1 MAVEETPSMD
11 IRWLQDFLMVAETG
25 NFTRAAQRRNASQA
39 AFSRRIQSLEAWAG
53 AALIDRSAYPAR
65 LTPAGEQFR
74 PRAAEIIREAM
85 EARAEA
91 GGQVAG
97 GQGGRREHLRL
108 ALPYAL
114 ATSSLARWW
123 PEWSAGRGLS
133 SSVALGNILEL
144 VTSLLSDQVDIMF
157 CFESPQQPVHLDA
170 DGFERIVVAQ
180 DRLVPFAARELAGRL
195 KLQLPPRTAGI
206 PLLMYTPGVYFARL
220 VDLVLD
226 AQPQRLSGVRVIE
239 SDMSDVLRDLAI
251 GGHGLAWL
259 PESSLRPADREAL
272 VRLGNDSWTMPLQII
287 AFRRRDNR
295 RPAVARIW
303 QMLAGA
309 PAGSPA
315 RPRMRPGAR
324 A

>member
-1 MAVEETPSMD
+1 MGEAIMD

-53 AALIDRSAYPAR
+53 AALIDRSAYPAK
-65 LTPAGEQFR
+65 LTAAGEQFR

-91 GGQVAG
+91 CGQVG
-97 GQGGRREHLRL
+97 GEPEGARREHLRI
-108 ALPYAL
+108 AMPYAL

-123 PEWSAGRGLS
+123 PAWSAGRGLS
-133 SSVALGNILEL
+133 SSVVLGNILEL
-144 VTSLLSDQVDIMF
+144 VTSLLSDQVDVMF
-157 CFESPQQPVHLDA
+157 CSESPQQPVHLDA
-170 DGFERIVVAQ
+170 DGFERVIVAQ
-180 DRLVPFAARELAGRL
+180 DRLSPFVSRELASRL
-195 KLQLPPRTAGI
+195 RLQLPPRSAGV

-226 AQPQRLSGVRVIE
+226 AQPQRLAGVRVIE

-251 GGHGLAWL
+251 GGHGVAWL
-259 PESSLRPADREAL
+259 PESSLRAADRESL

-287 AFRRRDNR
+287 AFRSRDNR
-295 RPAVARIW
+295 RPAVTRIW
-303 QMLAGA
+303 QLLAGA
-309 PAGSPA
+309 PEAVRTRT
-315 RPRMRPGAR
+315 RPKHAAR
-324 A
+324 AQ

>member
-1 MAVEETPSMD
+1 MD

-25 NFTRAAQRRNASQA
+25 NFTQAAARRNASQA
-39 AFSRRIQSLEAWAG
+39 AFSRRIQSLEAWTG
-53 AALIDRSAYPAR
+53 AALIDRSAYPAK
-65 LTPAGEQFR
+65 LTHAGEQFR
-74 PRAAEIIREAM
+74 IRAAEIVREAM

-91 GGQVAG
+91 GGHSA
-97 GQGGRREHLRL
+97 GRREHLRI
-108 ALPYAL
+108 AMPYAL

-133 SSVALGNILEL
+133 SSVTLGNILEL

-170 DGFERIVVAQ
+170 EGFERVMVAP
-180 DRLVPFAARELAGRL
+180 DRLAPFAARDLAGRL
-195 KLQLPPRTAGI
+195 RLQLPPRAGPGPV

-226 AQPQRLSGVRVIE
+226 AQPQRLSGARVIE

-259 PESSLRPADREAL
+259 PESSLRPADRETL
-272 VRLGNDSWTMPLQII
+272 VRLGNDSWTMPLQIM
-287 AFRRRDNR
+287 AFRRHDNR
-295 RPAVARIW
+295 RPAVTRIW
-303 QMLAGA
+303 NLLAGT
-309 PAGSPA
+309 PNPGGGK
-315 RPRMRPGAR
+315 PGAR
-324 A
+324 RAPKA